1 MRKKMKIRYY
11 LITFFVLL
19 FILLLCSEYF
29 VRTKAPALNERDD
42 LVGWRLIKNL
52 NAKFNVKDLLGNKY
66 LVNFQT
72 NKRASRF
79 YGVEKDSEIKILAI
93 GDSMT
98 NGPYASNNETW
109 FAYFSKK
116 LEIKSNKK
124 VYVEAIGS
132 AGHGNFQQYLLA
144 KEILKNYNPDFV
156 ILQLCSTNDFY
167 NNSFEWESDGI
178 IRTQYVRRPYLV
190 NDKIK
195 YYDGYLKYI
204 YRSFIYENI
213 RIVNRVDWVLVLV
226 QSIFYSLA
234 YDIKSAPDLV
244 KNVDNLNKYKK
255 NSITTTDNIFFKI
268 KKLFPNKNLYIFDAC
283 KDGHVYPSNEWIN
296 ISRRNGLIPLD
307 FFKELNFSKT
317 SYFIDGGH
325 LNKNGNKI
333 LGEEL
338 FKNFIKNSVN
348 MDIYK

>member
-1 MRKKMKIRYY
+1 MKLKIKYY

-19 FILLLCSEYF
+19 FVLLLCAEYF
-29 VRTKAPALNERDD
+29 VRTRAPVLNKKDD
-42 LVGWRLIKNL
+42 LVGWRLINNL
-52 NAKFNVKDLLGNKY
+52 DLKFNVKDLLGNKY

-72 NKRASRF
+72 NERGSRF
-79 YGVEKDSEIKILAI
+79 YGNEKDSEIKILAI

-98 NGPYASNNETW
+98 NGPYASNDETW
-109 FAYFSKK
+109 FSYFAQK

-144 KEILKNYNPDFV
+144 KEILENYNPDFV

-190 NDKIK
+190 NNKIK

-204 YRSFIYENI
+204 YRSFIYESI
-213 RIVNRVDWVLVLV
+213 RIVNRIDWVVVLI
-226 QSIFYSLA
+226 QSIFYSLVF
-234 YDIKSAPDLV
+234 DIKSAPDIV

-255 NSITTTDNIFFKI
+255 NSVSTTETIFFKL
-268 KKLFPNKNLYIFDAC
+268 KNLFPGIDLYIFDAC
-283 KDGHVYPSNEWIN
+283 KDGHIYPNNEWIN
-296 ISRRNGLIPLD
+296 ISKRNGLISLD
-307 FFKELNFSKT
+307 FFKELKFKKT

-338 FKNFIKNSVN
+338 FKNFMK
-348 MDIYK
+348 YQ